1 MSLQVWLP
9 LNGNLHNQGLFQAN
23 INGTAFSVN
32 SSGKIGQCIK
42 TNSTTGIDLGFNG
55 NQINT
60 GSISFGGW
68 FKFNQSEIASV
79 VNGKTYASNATSAT
93 GNLIGNN
100 SYGGVSL
107 QWVSNNIYSS
117 GNFSSISVQSCIRT
131 STNGHR
137 ATTAFTLPFD
147 TWTHIFLTYN
157 KDNNLLGLWINGELE
172 YTNIQVPFTDAR
184 SYNLFI
190 NLSGI
195 AGGNG
200 PGAYIPF
207 YCNDIRIYDHC
218 LSIKEV
224 EEISKGLV
232 LHYKLDKQYTSI
244 PSKNLFISSGFTS
257 TDYTNMTTS
266 NSDTSNWSKYLR
278 WYNGSKAI
286 HSFSDGADT
295 IKLNNTGNL
304 GVAFVRKATDIG
316 LDPDSYYTLSCEA
329 KCTKSGAQLGI
340 GTSYYTTANAW
351 VWRGGANKFTFAATN
366 TWQTFTY
373 TFKPDSNTQYICYCF
388 TCANGVSGG
397 TDTFSIRHC
406 QLEKGSTA
414 AGWVLN
420 NADIDYKGNEID
432 DCSGYNNNGTL
443 IGSLTT
449 ETSSPRYTVYT
460 HFPATTTKIHILDF
474 LTSGFSNSYSFAWW
488 GKRNANN
495 TMFWGF
501 LDGIRLNGMFSGNL
515 WNTGDSSSNPL
526 YKIGTTTQVTAPSLN
541 QWHHYV
547 MTGDGTKC
555 YVYLDG
561 ELWAEAKTY
570 KTISGTSI
578 YINGWD
584 NTTSYSSN
592 NMDISDFRI
601 YATALTAEQVKELY
615 NTSATIDKNGNIY
628 ARELVE

>member
-1 MSLQVWLP
+1 MSLQIWLP
-9 LNGNLHNQGLFQAN
+9 LNGNLQQQGLS
-23 INGTAFSVN
+23 SVN
-32 SSGKIGQCIK
+32 ATMMGTGITYSAGKIGQAATFPNNCNSCIYLPSLRLQTGTYAAWIK
-42 TNSTTGIDLGFNG
+42 VIGAGGTARQCIISEGRDSSNDGVEIYTNQAGTSLNFKAHEKIITTTISLNQWYHVAGTFGDGKIKLYINGTLVGSNTYTTAMTYQYALDLVLGKMSYSYTNTSNYFAFNG
-55 NQINT
+55 Q
-60 GSISFGGW
+60 
-68 FKFNQSEIASV
+68 
-79 VNGKTYASNATSAT
+79 
-93 GNLIGNN
+93 L
-100 SYGGVSL
+100 
-107 QWVSNNIYSS
+107 
-117 GNFSSISVQSCIRT
+117 
-131 STNGHR
+131 
-137 ATTAFTLPFD
+137 
-147 TWTHIFLTYN
+147 
-157 KDNNLLGLWINGELE
+157 
-172 YTNIQVPFTDAR
+172 
-184 SYNLFI
+184 
-190 NLSGI
+190 
-195 AGGNG
+195 
-200 PGAYIPF
+200 
-207 YCNDIRIYDHC
+207 NDVRIYDHA
-218 LSIKEV
+218 LSVKEV

-501 LDGIRLNGMFSGNL
+501 LDGIRLNGMLSGNL

-601 YATALTAEQVKELY
+601 YATALTSAQIKELY
-615 NTSATIDKNGNIY
+615 NTSATIDNKGSIY
-628 ARELVE
+628 ARELVEE

>member
-9 LNGNLHNQGLFQAN
+9 LNGDLHNQGLNN
-23 INGTAFSVN
+23 IQFTNNEATVDTNGKIGKCYSFNGSSNFLKATHNFYNNKYSVCAWIYSTSSTATQTICCDRTAVGSGFSIFLI
-32 SSGKIGQCIK
+32 SGKIRIDSGG
-42 TNSTTGIDLGFNG
+42 NNLMWSTGYTYP
-55 NQINT
+55 INT
-60 GSISFGGW
+60 W
-68 FKFNQSEIASV
+68 FHLAV
-79 VNGKTYASNATSAT
+79 TYDGTNTS
-93 GNLIGNN
+93 
-100 SYGGVSL
+100 Y
-107 QWVSNNIYSS
+107 Y
-117 GNFSSISVQSCIRT
+117 
-131 STNGHR
+131 
-137 ATTAFTLPFD
+137 
-147 TWTHIFLTYN
+147 
-157 KDNNLLGLWINGELE
+157 INGEFKAKQAQ
-172 YTNIQVPFTDAR
+172 TISS
-184 SYNLFI
+184 SYWGNTTSI
-190 NLSGI
+190 GASQSNNSSYGNYLSGKL
-195 AGGNG
+195 
-200 PGAYIPF
+200 
-207 YCNDIRIYDHC
+207 NDIRIYNHC
-218 LSIKEV
+218 LSTKEV

-232 LHYKLDKQYTSI
+232 LHYKLDKQYTST
-244 PSKNLFISSGFTS
+244 PSKNLFIGSGFTS
-257 TDYTNMTTS
+257 ADYTDMTTS

-304 GVAFVRKATDIG
+304 GIAFVRKATDID
-316 LDPDSYYTLSCEA
+316 LDPDSYYTISCEA

-351 VWRGGANKFTFAATN
+351 VWRGGANKFNFTSVN

-373 TFKPDSNTQYICYCF
+373 TFKPDSNTQYICYCI

-414 AGWVLN
+414 TDWVLN
-420 NADIDYKGNEID
+420 NADIDYKSNDVD
-432 DCSGYNNNGTL
+432 DCSGYNNNGTI

-449 ETSSPRYTVYT
+449 ETSSPRYAVYT
-460 HFPATTTKIHILDF
+460 HFSATTAKIHIIDF
-474 LTSGFSNSYSFAWW
+474 LTSGFDNSYSFAWW

-501 LDGIRLNGMFSGNL
+501 LDGIRLNGMFNGNL

-526 YKIGTTTQVTAPSLN
+526 YKIGTTTQVATPSLN

-570 KTISGTSI
+570 KAISGTSI

-584 NTTSYSSN
+584 KTTSYSSN

-601 YATALTAEQVKELY
+601 YATALTPQQVQELY
-615 NTSATIDKNGNIY
+615 NVSTTIDNKGNIH
-628 ARELVE
+628 ARELVEE